1 MAVPIVM
8 PKLGMV
14 MSEGTIAR
22 WVAADGKMVEA
33 GQVIAEIETEKIN
46 YDLEAT
52 ERGILHHVAAP
63 GDIVPVDDVVGYL
76 LAKGE
81 KVPQLSSSKPTL
93 GIQLGP
99 SKNQTLPSRK
109 PKIGSVRST
118 PGARKLAS
126 RLGVDITV
134 VTGTGPGGRVVEND
148 IRVFSE
154 GQSGKLSSLPA
165 NFPDSAISIPLEGMR
180 KTIAEHM
187 RQSLSDTAQL
197 SFFLEVD
204 VTEAQIMRREHSS
217 TDTTISLTNVVT
229 KACANTLKR
238 HQEMNSI
245 LSNEKIIQ
253 FKDINIGIA
262 VALKDG
268 LIVPVLQQV
277 DTKTI
282 LEISQET
289 NSLTEKARSGKLLPD
304 EVLGGTFTISVLGSV
319 DGFTPILNSGQTSIL
334 GVGRSVEKPV
344 VKQKKIV
351 VREMA
356 TVSLTVDHQVIDGAL
371 AASFLRRFQQFI
383 ERPSS
388 LFK

>member
-22 WVAADGKMVEA
+22 WVAADGEMVET

-52 ERGILHHVAAP
+52 ERGILHRVATA

-81 KVPQLSSSKPTL
+81 DVPQLSSSKPTL
-93 GIQLGP
+93 EIQLEP
-99 SKNQTLPSRK
+99 SKSQTLPSRK
-109 PKIGSVRST
+109 SKIGSVRST

-148 IRVFSE
+148 IRAFSE
-154 GQSGKLSSLPA
+154 GQSIKLSSLPP
-165 NFPDSAISIPLEGMR
+165 NLPDSAISTPLEGMR

-204 VTEAQIMRREHSS
+204 VTEAQIMRRENSS
-217 TDTTISLTNVVT
+217 TDTTITLTNVIT
-229 KACANTLKR
+229 KACADTLKR
-238 HQEMNSI
+238 HQAMNSI
-245 LSNEKIIQ
+245 LSDEKIIQ
-253 FKDINIGIA
+253 FEDINIGIA

-268 LIVPVLQQV
+268 LIVPVLQRAN
-277 DTKTI
+277 TKTI

-289 NSLTEKARSGKLLPD
+289 NSLTEKARSGKLLPE

-371 AASFLRRFQQFI
+371 SASFLRRFQQFI